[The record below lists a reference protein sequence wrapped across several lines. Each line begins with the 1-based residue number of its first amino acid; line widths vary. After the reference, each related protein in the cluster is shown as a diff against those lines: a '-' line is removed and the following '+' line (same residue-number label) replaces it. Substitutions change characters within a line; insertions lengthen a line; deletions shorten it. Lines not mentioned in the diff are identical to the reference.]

1 MKFRRISLACA
12 VAVTFATGAQAE
24 TLDRIACVVD
34 DHAITYSEV
43 QERVRI
49 LQTRAPGAPHSS
61 LLREATDT
69 LVAERL
75 LEQQLATLG
84 IEIRPSELQLAIED
98 VARQNGLPSTDALRA
113 AIERQ
118 GMDWDDYRE
127 SLRKQLAQM
136 KLINLR
142 VRSQVKIDEDEV
154 KRRYAELVA
163 AEKGEQEV
171 KASHLLVHAPA
182 DAPPAA
188 VEAAQALAETLATR
202 AKQGEG
208 LDSLTKD
215 PPAGTQVSGGDLGWF
230 RRGEMVR
237 ELEEV
242 AFSLGA
248 GEISNP
254 VRTRFG
260 WHVLQVEEKRDVPP
274 PSLEAK
280 ATELRERL
288 YDEELERQTQR
299 YLEGL
304 KKEAVIEYPMA
315 ELAPPGQSGAGVR
328 SRAPRPDVR

>member
-1 MKFRRISLACA
+1 MKLPGFALALTLACA
-12 VAVTFATGAQAE
+12 IGAGAE

-43 QERVRI
+43 QERVRV
-49 LQTRAPGAPHSS
+49 LQTRAPGAS
-61 LLREATDT
+61 LQTLQREATDT

-75 LEQQLATLG
+75 LEKQLETLG

-98 VARQNGLPSTDALRA
+98 VVRQNGLPSVDALRA
-113 AIERQ
+113 ALERQ
-118 GMDWDDYRE
+118 GMEWEGYRE

-142 VRSQVKIDEDEV
+142 VRSQVKVDEDAV
-154 KRRYAELVA
+154 KRRYAELIA

-171 KASHLLVHAPA
+171 KASHLLIHAPA
-182 DAPPAA
+182 DAPQEAVDAA
-188 VEAAQALAETLATR
+188 RSLAETLSTR
-202 AKQGEG
+202 AKAGEG
-208 LDSLTKD
+208 LETLAQGTPEDTK
-215 PPAGTQVSGGDLGWF
+215 VSGGDLGWF

-248 GEISNP
+248 GEISDP

-260 WHVLQVEEKRDVPP
+260 WHVLLVEEKRDVAP
-274 PSLEAK
+274 PSLETK
-280 ATELRERL
+280 EGEIRERL
-288 YDEELERQTQR
+288 YEEELERHTQR

-304 KKEAVIEYPMA
+304 KKDAVIEYPMP
-315 ELAPPGQSGAGVR
+315 ELAPPSQRKG
-328 SRAPRPDVR
+328 